1 MSEAIEKI
9 TVVLGEY
16 KGIKLPKMEVTV
28 TEEEL
33 QEELKRAESFGVKFT
48 GCIACAEELNL
59 VDKMKEIGLD
69 LDKWGPPLTELIK
82 SGAPLLT
89 I

>member
-33 QEELKRAESFGVKFT
+33 QEELKRAQQMAATK
-48 GCIACAEELNL
+48 
-59 VDKMKEIGLD
+59 
-69 LDKWGPPLTELIK
+69 
-82 SGAPLLT
+82 
-89 I
+89 